1 MKPAR
6 KNILTLLYRHLW
18 QLGAGLLL
26 LAACAETP
34 AAETVLQPVHMVR
47 EIDGMEM
54 VLIPA
59 GESIMGSDEGEEN
72 ERPAHKIGLDAY
84 FIDIHPVT
92 NQQYQRCVA
101 QEMCTPPARAYS
113 FTRGD
118 YYNNPDYADYPV
130 IYINWQQAHDYCQ
143 WAGARLPLE
152 AEWEKAARGTDGRT
166 YPWGEEAPTCELANF
181 GALGGEGGC
190 VGDTSQVGS
199 YPDGASPYGVL
210 DMAGNVW
217 EWTANLYHEGY
228 TQSGSVSSDE
238 GAGGGV
244 HPVLRGGAWNG
255 NDSFLR
261 TSFRF
266 WFFADYSIDFFG
278 FRCVMDI
285 P

>member
-6 KNILTLLYRHLW
+6 TNILPLICRHLW
-18 QLGAGLLL
+18 RLGMGLLL
-26 LAACAETP
+26 LAACVKAPAEIVP
-34 AAETVLQPVHMVR
+34 ETTRMVR

-59 GESIMGSDEGEEN
+59 GESTMGSEDGEDN

-101 QEMCTPPARAYS
+101 QEICTPPARAYS
-113 FTRGD
+113 YTRGD
-118 YYNNPDYADYPV
+118 YYGNTAYADYPV
-130 IYINWQQAHDYCQ
+130 IYVNWQQAQDYCQ
-143 WAGARLPLE
+143 WAGARLPAE
-152 AEWEKAARGTDGRT
+152 TEWEKAARGSDGRT

-190 VGDTSQVGS
+190 VGDTNQVGI

-217 EWTANLYHEGY
+217 EWTADLYREGY
-228 TQSGSVSSDE
+228 TQSGSVSNDDE
-238 GAGGGV
+238 ADGGT

-255 NDSFLR
+255 NESFLR

-266 WFFADYSIDFFG
+266 WFLADYSIDFFG
-278 FRCVMDI
+278 FRCAADVD
-285 P
+285 

>member
-6 KNILTLLYRHLW
+6 KNILPLICRHLW
-18 QLGAGLLL
+18 CLAAGMLLV
-26 LAACAETP
+26 AACAKAP
-34 AAETVLQPVHMVR
+34 AEMAPEATRQVR
-47 EIDGMEM
+47 DIDGMEM
-54 VLIPA
+54 VFIPA
-59 GESIMGSDEGEEN
+59 GEFTMGSEAGEDN
-72 ERPAHKIGLDAY
+72 ERPPHKIGLDDY
-84 FIDIHPVT
+84 WIDIHPVT

-101 QEMCTPPARAYS
+101 DEMCTPPGRAYS

-118 YYNNPDYADYPV
+118 YYGNPAYADYPV
-130 IYINWQQAHDYCQ
+130 IYVNWQQAYDYCQ
-143 WAGARLPLE
+143 WAGARLPGE

-166 YPWGEEAPTCELANF
+166 YPWGEEAPTCELANY
-181 GALGGEGGC
+181 GAWDGADGC
-190 VGDTSQVGS
+190 VGDTSPVGS

-217 EWTANLYHEGY
+217 EWMGNLYYEQY
-228 TQSGSVSSDE
+228 TH
-238 GAGGGV
+238 AGVIAGPAGPGEGV

-261 TSFRF
+261 SSYRF

-278 FRCVMDI
+278 FRCVRDM